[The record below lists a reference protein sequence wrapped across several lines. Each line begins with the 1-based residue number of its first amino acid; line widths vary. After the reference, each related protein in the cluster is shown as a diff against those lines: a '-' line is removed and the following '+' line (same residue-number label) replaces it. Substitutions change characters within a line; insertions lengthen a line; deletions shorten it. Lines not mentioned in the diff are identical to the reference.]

1 MAEHWEAFTEFRFE
15 AAHFLPNVPEGH
27 KCRRLHGHSFR
38 VRVTL
43 RSAQLSKAGWV
54 EDFGTIKERLEPI
67 RQKLDHYL
75 LNDIEGLENPT
86 SEVLAAWLWPKV
98 KQVLP
103 EISIVEVL
111 ETCTSGCRYQGP

>member
-43 RSAQLSKAGWV
+43 RSTQLAKAGWV
-54 EDFGTIKERLEPI
+54 EDFGKIKERLEPI
-67 RQKLDHYL
+67 RLKLDHYL

-86 SEVLAAWLWPKV
+86 SEMLAAWLWPRV

-103 EISIVEVL
+103 EVSMVEVL